1 MQIPIIEEAR
11 PEGNLPGVLR
21 FGGRHGWQEVQQR
34 QGRKALRSR
43 RLIHSPHQ
51 QEARPPR
58 VVIKRMAEFNQEVF
72 DTICERIADGE
83 SLRRICQDE
92 GMPSKA
98 CVMRWLAANPAA
110 VDQYARARELQADH
124 EFDEIKD
131 IVDAA
136 SPEDV
141 QVARLRADARRWR
154 VGKLKPKV
162 YGDKIAVG
170 GADDLPPIKTEDS
183 GAAKL
188 AAFLSDIAE
197 RSGTAGGAAE

>member
-1 MQIPIIEEAR
+1 
-11 PEGNLPGVLR
+11 
-21 FGGRHGWQEVQQR
+21 
-34 QGRKALRSR
+34 
-43 RLIHSPHQ
+43 
-51 QEARPPR
+51 
-58 VVIKRMAEFNQEVF
+58 MAEFNQEVF

-110 VDQYARARELQADH
+110 VDQYARAREMQADH